1 MTATAASPTLIT
13 SVQRA
18 LQLLRAASR
27 SPAGAPAKQLAQS
40 VGLPIGTTYHL
51 LRTLAF
57 EGYLERLA
65 DGSYVIGEEIA
76 ALLDQSRLQTLL
88 QRTRPALAALRDIVR
103 APAYLAFHENGEI
116 VLRDIQD
123 TAAMRRLDLW
133 VGFREAAHATALG
146 RCILAHLDA
155 RERHDY
161 LAGHPLVALTGRTIT
176 DRQALL
182 RSLDRIRET
191 GVAVEDEEYLPEVAS
206 VAAPVLAG
214 GLTGAVSLSFPR
226 SRLAEIDGIV
236 PALQQTAAR
245 IARWCALTM

>member
-27 SPAGAPAKQLAQS
+27 SPSGAPAKQLAQS

-65 DGSYVIGEEIA
+65 DGSYVIGDEIS

-116 VLRDIQD
+116 VVRDVQD
-123 TAAMRRLDLW
+123 TPAMRRLELW
-133 VGFREAAHATALG
+133 GGFREAAHATALG
-146 RCILAHLDA
+146 RCVLAYLDA

-161 LAGHPLVALTGRTIT
+161 LCRHPLVEMTSRTIT

-182 RSLDRIRET
+182 RALDRIRDA
-191 GVAVEDEEYLPEVAS
+191 GVALEDEEYLPEVAS

-214 GLTGAVSLSFPR
+214 GLTGAVALSFPR
-226 SRLAEIDGIV
+226 SRLAEIDGVV
-236 PALQQTAAR
+236 PALQQTAGR

>member
-1 MTATAASPTLIT
+1 MTAAVAPTLIT

-27 SPAGAPAKQLAQS
+27 SPTGAPAKQLART

-57 EGYLERLA
+57 EGYLERLP

-76 ALLDQSRLQTLL
+76 ALIDQSRLQALL

-103 APAYLAFHENGEI
+103 APAYLAFHENGDI
-116 VLRDIQD
+116 AIRDIQD
-123 TAAMRRLDLW
+123 SKAAPRLDVW
-133 VGFREAAHATALG
+133 VGFKDAAHATALG
-146 RCILAHLDA
+146 RCVLAYLDA
-155 RERHDY
+155 RDRLDY
-161 LAGHPLVALTGRTIT
+161 LTQHPLIELTGRTIT
-176 DRQALL
+176 NRDALL
-182 RSLDRIRET
+182 RSLGQIRDA
-191 GVAVEDEEYLPEVAS
+191 GVAIEDEEYLPEIAS

-214 GLTGAVSLSFPR
+214 GLTGAVGLFFPR
-226 SRLAEIDGIV
+226 SRLAELDGIV
-236 PALQQTAAR
+236 PALQQTAGR